1 MNDPSSTK
9 PAIDRAELTA
19 MAAQS
24 LEVFAT
30 VADKAKALL
39 SRPGAAALD
48 VFTHMNTINQ
58 EKAAMNLA
66 ALQQQNQEDYRRQC
80 IEPVV
85 ARIVAME
92 DDGTK
97 KTFFVCRVTPVLRAA
112 ADASILSYRGPMGRL
127 AALPIGAY
135 ETIVTPS
142 GPRAFEI
149 VERAAFRPEFKTS
162 GWDALDTRV
171 QVVDRAAATIQSL
184 RALLGAPAAA
194 EAEDF
199 IGGLLADEA
208 ASNLVTEGFRRELL
222 RSMTLREN
230 PILDQFQDEVFRL
243 PISSRL
249 VLMGPPGS
257 GKTTTLI
264 KRLGQK
270 LDLGVLEQDEEE
282 AALVR
287 ESLAGLQGHRTSWLM
302 FSPTDLLK
310 EYIKDAFSQE
320 GIPAPSERI
329 QTWSDFRRDLG
340 RNELRVLRS
349 VPGRGVFVLRQQAD
363 PLHLQPEA
371 MERPIAWF
379 EDFDRW
385 QRRAF
390 WADLRERATRLAT
403 HEEKAIQSIGQKLEA
418 LLATT
423 AAGADPSVRVLLDLS
438 GGLSDQVQEIGRRTD
453 SIIRKAAN
461 TAISANRGFLDEFA
475 AYLAR
480 LDVGAE
486 AEQED
491 SDEADED
498 DEEEGEAAP
507 ASPESPAA
515 IFAVYARTLKQA
527 ARARAARRRLRPE
540 SRTAKIL
547 AWLDTRVPPE
557 AEFEELGRGLQ
568 AQSALRRF
576 MAPARRYLFDLPK
589 RYRAFRR
596 TAEARAAWYR
606 EAPARPNDLA
616 PLELDVVILAMLR
629 VIRELL
635 REPRISGMLG
645 DPRFEFLAELRDLF
659 ESQILVDEA
668 TDFSPVQLACM
679 AALCDPAL
687 DSFMACG
694 DFRQRTTRWGARSR
708 DDLAWVFPDIDLR
721 EINIT
726 YRHSRCLNEFARQIA
741 GMMGDG
747 GPGPQLPPDVRHEGV
762 APVLGAGLSSPE
774 ACAAWLAARI
784 DEIQMACF
792 PLPTVAVLAPNE
804 EVVKPLA
811 DALSQ
816 VLEERNLRAVP
827 CPEGKFVGE
836 ERDIR
841 VFDVRHIKGLEFEA
855 VFFVGLD
862 RLIEEEPD
870 LFDKYLYVGATRA
883 ATYLGVT
890 VEGASLP
897 SQLAGLR
904 QAFGTDWQR

>member
-1 MNDPSSTK
+1 MNDPSGAK
-9 PAIDRAELTA
+9 FAIERAELTA

-24 LEVFAT
+24 LEVFAA
-30 VADKAKALL
+30 VADKARSLL
-39 SRPGAAALD
+39 ARPGAAASD
-48 VFTHMNTINQ
+48 VFTHNNTIH
-58 EKAAMNLA
+58 AARAAINLA
-66 ALQQQNQEDYRRQC
+66 AIQQQNQEDYRRQC
-80 IEPVV
+80 VEPAV

-92 DDGTK
+92 DDGTQR
-97 KTFFVCRVTPVLRAA
+97 TFFVSRATPALSAA

-127 AALPIGAY
+127 AALPVGAY
-135 ETIVTPS
+135 ETIKTP
-142 GPRAFEI
+142 GGTRAFEI
-149 VERAAFRPEFKTS
+149 VERAAFRPEFKAS
-162 GWDALDTRV
+162 AWDALDTRV
-171 QVVDRAAATIQSL
+171 QAVDRAAATIQSL
-184 RALLGAPAAA
+184 RALLGAPADT

-208 ASNLVTEGFRRELL
+208 ASSLVTAGFRRELL
-222 RSMTLREN
+222 RSMSLREN

-270 LDLGVLEQDEEE
+270 LDLDVLAQDEEE
-282 AALVR
+282 MALVR
-287 ESLAGLQGHRTSWLM
+287 GSLAGVEGHRTSWLM

-310 EYIKDAFSQE
+310 EYVKDAFNQE

-340 RNELRVLRS
+340 RNELRILRS
-349 VPGRGVFVLRQQAD
+349 VSGRGVFVLRPQAD
-363 PLHLQPEA
+363 LLHLQPGV
-371 MERPIAWF
+371 MEGPIPWF
-379 EDFDRW
+379 EGFNRW
-385 QRRAF
+385 QRRAY
-390 WADLRERATRLAT
+390 WADLRERATRLAA
-403 HEEKAIQSIGQKLEA
+403 HEAVAIRSIGQKLEA

-423 AAGADPSVRVLLDLS
+423 SAGADPSVRVLLDLG
-438 GGLSDQVQEIGRRTD
+438 GGLSDQLQAIGYRTN

-461 TAISANRGFLDEFA
+461 TAISANKGFLDEFA

-480 LDVGAE
+480 LDVGVE
-486 AEQED
+486 AEQEE

-498 DEEEGEAAP
+498 EDEEGESAP
-507 ASPESPAA
+507 PSPGSPAA
-515 IFAVYARTLKQA
+515 TFAAYARALKQA

-540 SRTAKIL
+540 SRTAKVMV
-547 AWLDTRVPPE
+547 WLGTRVPPE
-557 AEFEELGRGLQ
+557 AEFEELGRALQ

-576 MAPARRYLFDLPK
+576 MAPVRRYLFELPK

-606 EAPARPNDLA
+606 DAPARPNDLA

-629 VIRELL
+629 VVRELL
-635 REPRISGMLG
+635 REPRVSGLL
-645 DPRFEFLAELRDLF
+645 DDARFEFLADLRGLF
-659 ESQILVDEA
+659 ESQIVVDEA

-679 AALCDPAL
+679 AALCDPAV
-687 DSFMACG
+687 DSFLACG

-726 YRHSRCLNEFARQIA
+726 YRHSRRLNEFAREIA
-741 GMMGDG
+741 GMMGDD
-747 GPGPQLPPDVRHEGV
+747 GPGPMLPPDIRNEGV
-762 APVLGAGLSSPE
+762 APVLGADLSSPE
-774 ACAAWLAARI
+774 ACATWLAARI
-784 DEIQMACF
+784 DEIQSACF

-804 EVVKPLA
+804 DMVKPLA
-811 DALSQ
+811 DALSE

-862 RLIEEEPD
+862 RLVQEEPE

-890 VEGASLP
+890 VDGASLP
-897 SQLAGLR
+897 AELGSLR
-904 QAFGTDWQR
+904 QGFVRNW